1 LAAGRPR
8 KPTALKELEGT
19 ARKDRAT
26 ANEPRPDVKVPG
38 PPAWLGPDARNEWR
52 RITKELAALRMI
64 SLLDRTTL
72 GLYCQALQ
80 EYLDACRGLDAER
93 KYMERARARGADE
106 RLLRRAAEG
115 KADAEEEP
123 PFPDSGLTALSSQGT
138 RLIHPLV
145 SIRNEAWRR
154 VLRAAA
160 EFGLSP
166 SSRTRISIPVE
177 GPEKPGNPFL
187 QLMG

>member
-1 LAAGRPR
+1 MGKRGPRP

-19 ARKDRAT
+19 ARKDRAA
-26 ANEPRPDVKVPG
+26 ANEPRPHVRVPS
-38 PPAWLGPDARNEWR
+38 PPMWLGPDAKNEWR
-52 RITKELAALRMI
+52 RITKELAALRMV

-80 EYLDACRGLDAER
+80 EYLDACRALDAER
-93 KYMERARARGADE
+93 GWTDRRRARSADE
-106 RLLRRAAEG
+106 RLLRQAAAG
-115 KADAEEEP
+115 KTETEEEP
-123 PFPDSGLTALSSQGT
+123 LPDSGLLAESAQGT

-145 SIRNEAWRR
+145 SIRNEAWKR

-177 GPEKPGNPFL
+177 GPESRGNPFL
-187 QLMG
+187 ELMK